1 MRWGAPGGGMA
12 RAAGWTIGLFG
23 AGMLVCGLFPIPWI
37 EPLVLFGL
45 GFAFLVVSSRTGTG
59 ARRARPVTA
68 KGATA

>member
-1 MRWGAPGGGMA
+1 MA

-23 AGMLVCGLFPIPWI
+23 AGMLVCGLFPFAWI

-45 GFAFLVVSSRTGTG
+45 GFAFLAVSGRRG
-59 ARRARPVTA
+59 AAARQRRARGVAP